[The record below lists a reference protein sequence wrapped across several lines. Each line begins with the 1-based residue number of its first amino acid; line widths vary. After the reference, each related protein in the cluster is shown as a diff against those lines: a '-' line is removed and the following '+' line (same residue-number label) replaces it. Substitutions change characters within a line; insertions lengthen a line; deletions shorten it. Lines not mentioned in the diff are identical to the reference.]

1 MRRAFATIAVAAIL
15 ALGGCAADDGYSDA
29 AAQSL
34 QEAVLAVTQASH
46 EGDWV
51 TAQERL
57 DDAAARLAQALAAG
71 EISEERAAEITAA
84 IGAVREDLD
93 ALLAVQQQ
101 QEQQDTQEDNDGPGN
116 SDGNGNGNGPGKG
129 DDDDKDK
136 GGKKDG

>member
-101 QEQQDTQEDNDGPGN
+101 EQQDTQEDNDGPGN